1 MGVSSLRELHLDLA
15 ASRSTGTFQSYSRSH
30 KEKQIW
36 RSGAILIT
44 VMPRGQQTML
54 ARSPFGIR
62 HTRFINGIE
71 AGMVFLNSVV
81 GSDPLPFGGVKD
93 CGSGRELS
101 MSGLREFVNIKT
113 VAVE

>member
-1 MGVSSLRELHLDLA
+1 MVVSSLRELHIDLA
-15 ASRSTGTFQSYSRSH
+15 ASRSTGTFQSYSRSQ

-36 RSGAILIT
+36 RSGATLIT

-54 ARSPFGIR
+54 ARSPFGTR

-81 GSDPLPFGGVKD
+81 GSDPRLPFGGVKD
-93 CGSGRELS
+93 SGSGRELS
-101 MSGLREFVNIKT
+101 MSGLRIRKY
-113 VAVE
+113 

>member
-1 MGVSSLRELHLDLA
+1 MEEDVNESWIRN
-15 ASRSTGTFQSYSRSH
+15 GT
-30 KEKQIW
+30 
-36 RSGAILIT
+36 L
-44 VMPRGQQTML
+44 L

-71 AGMVFLNSVV
+71 AGTVFLNSVV
-81 GSDPLPFGGVKD
+81 GSDPRLPFGGVKD
-93 CGSGRELS
+93 SGSGRELS